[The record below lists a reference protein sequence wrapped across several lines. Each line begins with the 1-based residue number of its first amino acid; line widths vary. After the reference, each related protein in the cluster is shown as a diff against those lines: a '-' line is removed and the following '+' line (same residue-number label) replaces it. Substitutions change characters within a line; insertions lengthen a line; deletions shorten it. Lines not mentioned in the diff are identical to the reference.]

1 MRRKPGTLLP
11 LEIAILDAGI
21 TLRERGSAEFHGYL
35 IAHEIRERDGARRLT
50 AHGTLYKAL
59 DRMRQAGLLTSRWED
74 PQLAADE
81 HRPLRRL
88 YEVTLI
94 GEQAREQAIRE
105 QAREQAIRDQRP
117 SPASA
122 ERGLAPS

>member
-1 MRRKPGTLLP
+1 MRMQP
-11 LEIAILDAGI
+11 
-21 TLRERGSAEFHGYL
+21 
-35 IAHEIRERDGARRLT
+35 
-50 AHGTLYKAL
+50 
-59 DRMRQAGLLTSRWED
+59 
-74 PQLAADE
+74 LAADE

-94 GEQAREQAIRE
+94 GEQAREQAIR
-105 QAREQAIRDQRP
+105 DQRP